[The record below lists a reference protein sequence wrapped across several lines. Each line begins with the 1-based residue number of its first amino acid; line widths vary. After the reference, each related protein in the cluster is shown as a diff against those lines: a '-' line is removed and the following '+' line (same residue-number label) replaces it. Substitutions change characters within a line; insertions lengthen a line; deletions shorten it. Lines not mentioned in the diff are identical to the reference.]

1 MFQTINIGAIMETEL
16 TTAILET
23 GESGEGYQTRWMPHF
38 NGGMA
43 RHTFSQGTTITDMMI
58 RYLM

>member
-23 GESGEGYQTRWMPHF
+23 GESGEGYQTR
-38 NGGMA
+38 
-43 RHTFSQGTTITDMMI
+43 
-58 RYLM
+58 